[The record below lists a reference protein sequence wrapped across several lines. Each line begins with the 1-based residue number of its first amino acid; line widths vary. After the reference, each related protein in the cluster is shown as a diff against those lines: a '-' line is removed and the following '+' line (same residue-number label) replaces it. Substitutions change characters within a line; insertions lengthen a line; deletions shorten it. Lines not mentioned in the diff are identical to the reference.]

1 MRPSGKPDRLIPGK
15 FKTAIQKITKKRKSN
30 GSIMQHKH
38 VIRSKLVI
46 LILHDSV
53 LWVIFPSQEV
63 AGADK
68 PATNL
73 KCYCYSVFLRQVC
86 VSFPL
91 SKQFKELQSSSILE
105 A

>member
-15 FKTAIQKITKKRKSN
+15 FKTAIQKITKKWKSN
-30 GSIMQHKH
+30 GSIMQRKH

-63 AGADK
+63 A
-68 PATNL
+68 
-73 KCYCYSVFLRQVC
+73 
-86 VSFPL
+86 
-91 SKQFKELQSSSILE
+91 
-105 A
+105 